1 MNIEGTYTLQ
11 APPEDVWSYLMDQ
24 QVLSRTIPG
33 VERLELIEKD
43 IYSLVIHIEY
53 APLTGTYQGRA
64 TISEQQ
70 YPYHYQITLQGEGR
84 YSGVSGVGHV
94 SLSER
99 DNKTIIAYTGTV
111 TLGKLGARLPGSAAK
126 GAAKLL
132 IQQFF
137 TALAEQLR
145 TTSHAKVV
153 PMQEAEWASIIKQP
167 GGNIVVMPP
176 SVAAEPQEK
185 PTFVRAIVNW
195 LALGGNDPVQQAQ
208 WERRVRRVGAI
219 SGLLLLVWIGTR
231 LPRRR

>member
-11 APPEDVWSYLMDQ
+11 APPEDVWSCLMDQ

-43 IYSLVIHIEY
+43 IYALVIHIKY
-53 APLTGTYQGRA
+53 APLVGTYQGRA
-64 TISEQQ
+64 IISEQQ
-70 YPYHYQITLQGEGR
+70 YPYHYQITLQGDGR
-84 YSGVSGVGHV
+84 HSGVTGVGHV

-99 DNKTIIAYTGTV
+99 DNKTVVAYSGTV
-111 TLGKLGARLPGSAAK
+111 TLGKLGAVLPGSAAK

-145 TTSHAKVV
+145 TTSHARTV
-153 PMQEAEWASIIKQP
+153 PGQEAEWPAITRQP
-167 GGNIVVMPP
+167 GGNIVVIPP
-176 SVAAEPQEK
+176 PVTTKRQNK
-185 PTFVRAIVNW
+185 PTFARAVVRW
-195 LALGGNDPVQQAQ
+195 LALGGEDPVQQAQ
-208 WERRVRRVGAI
+208 WEQRVRRISTI

>member
-33 VERLELIEKD
+33 VERLELIEKN
-43 IYSLVIHIEY
+43 IYSLVIHIEH
-53 APLTGTYQGRA
+53 APLIDTYQGRA
-64 TISEQQ
+64 IISEQQ

-84 YSGVSGVGHV
+84 HSGVSGVGHV

-99 DNKTIIAYTGTV
+99 DNKTIVAYKGTV
-111 TLGKLGARLPGSAAK
+111 TLGKLGTLLPGSAAK

-137 TALAEQLR
+137 TVLAEQLR
-145 TTSHAKVV
+145 TTSHAQVV
-153 PMQEAEWASIIKQP
+153 PLQEAAWASIVKQP
-167 GGNIVVMPP
+167 GGNIVVVPP
-176 SVAAEPQEK
+176 PVATEQQEK
-185 PTFVRAIVNW
+185 PTFARAIVRW
-195 LALGGNDPVQQAQ
+195 LALGGDDPLQQAQ
-208 WERRVRRVGAI
+208 WVQRVRRIGAI